1 MKARDSL
8 GSLVKSQFCLYY
20 KPNPWQYHPRPLSER
35 TMSLTHPFTMYP
47 DNPYLSDIV
56 EDKLTQEQ
64 GTDYFWFS
72 LD

>member
-1 MKARDSL
+1 
-8 GSLVKSQFCLYY
+8 
-20 KPNPWQYHPRPLSER
+20 
-35 TMSLTHPFTMYP
+35 MYP